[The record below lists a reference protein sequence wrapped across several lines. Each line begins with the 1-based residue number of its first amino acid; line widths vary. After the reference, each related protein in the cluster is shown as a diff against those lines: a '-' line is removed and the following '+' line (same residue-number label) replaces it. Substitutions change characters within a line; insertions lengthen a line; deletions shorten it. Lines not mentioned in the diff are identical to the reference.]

1 MTEES
6 VFYRRLKTEIQLMGK
21 NFNQVERELG
31 YPRNSLNNYKN
42 SIEPSG
48 KRLVELADYFG
59 VSSGYLIGKTEKVES
74 NSLKVS
80 FQSLDFEQKR
90 ELYEICQSWATNQ
103 LSKRIE
109 NNNK

>member
-6 VFYRRLKTEIQLMGK
+6 VFYQRLKTEIQLMGK

-42 SIEPSG
+42 GIEPSG
-48 KRLVELADYFG
+48 TRLVELADYFG
-59 VSSGYLIGKTEKVES
+59 VSSGYLIGKREKVES
-74 NSLKVS
+74 VSLKVS

-90 ELYEICQSWATNQ
+90 ELYEICQSWVTNQ
-103 LSKRIE
+103 LSKRDR
-109 NNNK
+109 